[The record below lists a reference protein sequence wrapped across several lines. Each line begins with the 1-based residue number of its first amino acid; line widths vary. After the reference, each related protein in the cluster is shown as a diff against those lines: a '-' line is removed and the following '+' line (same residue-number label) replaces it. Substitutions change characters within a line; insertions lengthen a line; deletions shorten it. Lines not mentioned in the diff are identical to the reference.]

1 MTYEEMLA
9 KQNELTAQLS
19 AIKNQIREYKQ
30 THYEEEVRK
39 AFETLNRVY
48 KECNIY
54 QHIEVYC
61 EECEQYFDVELD
73 TILDKMQGA
82 FEELL
87 RRGI

>member
-30 THYEEEVRK
+30 THYAEEVRK
-39 AFETLNRVY
+39 AFETLERVY
-48 KECNIY
+48 KEYNSY
-54 QHIEVYC
+54 RYIEVYC
-61 EECEQYFDVELD
+61 EECEQDFDVELEI
-73 TILDKMQGA
+73 ILDKMKDE
-82 FEELL
+82 FEELV